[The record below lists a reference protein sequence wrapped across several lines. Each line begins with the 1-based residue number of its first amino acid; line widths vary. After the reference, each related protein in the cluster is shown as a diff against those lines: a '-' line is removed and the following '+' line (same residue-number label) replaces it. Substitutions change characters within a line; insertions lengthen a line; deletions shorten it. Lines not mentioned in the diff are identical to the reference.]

1 MTLVAVI
8 AVLSRRLDVALALA
22 AEFPRLAFDGF
33 FPFFR
38 CHSKLQIVI
47 PTPTTTN
54 ARISMANAVKKK
66 LRIKSSSSSSGFM
79 LAPFLPV
86 SIVKNLPHK
95 GPCGFWWAI

>member
-22 AEFPRLAFDGF
+22 AEFPRLALNGF
-33 FPFFR
+33 FTFFR
-38 CHSKLQIVI
+38 CHSNPQIVM

-54 ARISMANAVKKK
+54 AKIKMANAVNNI
-66 LRIKSSSSSSGFM
+66 LTNMSSSSSSGFM